1 MQIFKTPFSA
11 AYWRAAAG
19 ELKNYRTLVFSALM
33 VAACIVLSHCK
44 IPLGENLSLSV
55 TFLARALCALVCGPV
70 AAVLFGAAEDTLS
83 FFPSSGGYPYFPGYM
98 LTTILGC
105 VVYALFFYR
114 AKITWRRI
122 ILAKIITNIQNIF
135 LGSLWSA
142 ILYSKGYLYYMTTSA
157 VKNALY
163 LPLQILMLGFLFQS
177 ALVGVL
183 CAVVASLLLSL
194 VFAYFVL
201 KLKSDLILTGIALN
215 LMASG
220 GTVFLLSVICG
231 DKGVSTSMASKV
243 VPSIEIPLIKDIPI
257 LGEILSGHNVLTY
270 VALLSVVVVY
280 VLVNKSPL
288 GLRIRSVGENPD
300 AAESVGIS
308 VVKTRF
314 IALMIT
320 GILSGLG
327 GAFMSMGYVSWFAR
341 DMAAGRGYI
350 ALAAQ
355 NLGNATP
362 IGTCL
367 ASYLFGIADAL
378 SSSLQILSVPAEFIQ
393 MIPYVTTVIG
403 LIVYAAYRK
412 KQTQK
417 KQAAL

>member
-1 MQIFKTPFSA
+1 MNAWDIIFTTDFAFMVFRVTTPILFTALGAMISR
-11 AYWRAAAG
+11 RAG
-19 ELKNYRTLVFSALM
+19 IMNISLEGMMLVGA
-33 VAACIVLSHCK
+33 
-44 IPLGENLSLSV
+44 
-55 TFLARALCALVCGPV
+55 
-70 AAVLFGAAEDTLS
+70 LFGV
-83 FFPSSGGYPYFPGYM
+83 
-98 LTTILGC
+98 I
-105 VVYALFFYR
+105 
-114 AKITWRRI
+114 
-122 ILAKIITNIQNIF
+122 
-135 LGSLWSA
+135 GST
-142 ILYSKGYLYYMTTSA
+142 YTQ
-157 VKNALY
+157 NAL
-163 LPLQILMLGFLFQS
+163 I
-177 ALVGVL
+177 GVL
-183 CAVVASLLLSL
+183 CAVAASLLLSL

-220 GTVFLLSVICG
+220 GTVFLLSILCG

-243 VPSIEIPLIKDIPI
+243 VPSVEIPLIKSIPV
-257 LGEILSGHNVLTY
+257 LGKILSGHNILTY
-270 VALLSVVVVY
+270 VALLSVIVVY
-280 VLVNKSPL
+280 VLINKSPL

-355 NLGNATP
+355 NLGKATP

-367 ASYLFGIADAL
+367 ASFLFGIADAL

-403 LIVYAAYRK
+403 LIVYSAGRRK
-412 KQTQK
+412 KSK
-417 KQAAL
+417 KMQAAL

>member
-1 MQIFKTPFSA
+1 MNAWNIVFTTDFAFMVFRVTTPILFTALGAMISR
-11 AYWRAAAG
+11 RAG
-19 ELKNYRTLVFSALM
+19 IMNISLEGMMLVGA
-33 VAACIVLSHCK
+33 
-44 IPLGENLSLSV
+44 
-55 TFLARALCALVCGPV
+55 
-70 AAVLFGAAEDTLS
+70 LFGV
-83 FFPSSGGYPYFPGYM
+83 
-98 LTTILGC
+98 I
-105 VVYALFFYR
+105 
-114 AKITWRRI
+114 
-122 ILAKIITNIQNIF
+122 
-135 LGSLWSA
+135 GST
-142 ILYSKGYLYYMTTSA
+142 YS
-157 VKNALY
+157 
-163 LPLQILMLGFLFQS
+163 QS

-243 VPSIEIPLIKDIPI
+243 VPSVEIPLIKDIPI

-367 ASYLFGIADAL
+367 ASFLFGIADAL

-403 LIVYAAYRK
+403 LIVYAACRK

>member
-1 MQIFKTPFSA
+1 MNAWNIIFTTDFAFMVFRVTTPILFTALGAMISR
-11 AYWRAAAG
+11 RAG
-19 ELKNYRTLVFSALM
+19 IMNISLEGMMLVGA
-33 VAACIVLSHCK
+33 
-44 IPLGENLSLSV
+44 
-55 TFLARALCALVCGPV
+55 
-70 AAVLFGAAEDTLS
+70 LFGV
-83 FFPSSGGYPYFPGYM
+83 
-98 LTTILGC
+98 I
-105 VVYALFFYR
+105 
-114 AKITWRRI
+114 
-122 ILAKIITNIQNIF
+122 
-135 LGSLWSA
+135 GST
-142 ILYSKGYLYYMTTSA
+142 YS
-157 VKNALY
+157 
-163 LPLQILMLGFLFQS
+163 QS

-327 GAFMSMGYVSWFAR
+327 GAFMSMGYVSWFSR
-341 DMAAGRGYI
+341 DMVSGRGWI
-350 ALAAQ
+350 ALAAEAMGQ
-355 NLGNATP
+355 QGPLGTAATS
-362 IGTCL
+362 L
-367 ASYLFGIADAL
+367 LFGVSDAL
-378 SSSLQILSVPAEFIQ
+378 SNVVATMGWPSDLVKT
-393 MIPYVTTVIG
+393 IPYCVTLIG
-403 LIVYAAYRK
+403 LGIFSVRTYKRSK
-412 KQTQK
+412 NI
-417 KQAAL
+417 

>member
-1 MQIFKTPFSA
+1 MNAWNIIFTTDFAFMVFRVTTPILFTALGAMISR
-11 AYWRAAAG
+11 RAG
-19 ELKNYRTLVFSALM
+19 IMNISLEGMMLVGA
-33 VAACIVLSHCK
+33 
-44 IPLGENLSLSV
+44 
-55 TFLARALCALVCGPV
+55 
-70 AAVLFGAAEDTLS
+70 LFGV
-83 FFPSSGGYPYFPGYM
+83 
-98 LTTILGC
+98 I
-105 VVYALFFYR
+105 
-114 AKITWRRI
+114 
-122 ILAKIITNIQNIF
+122 
-135 LGSLWSA
+135 GST
-142 ILYSKGYLYYMTTSA
+142 YS
-157 VKNALY
+157 
-163 LPLQILMLGFLFQS
+163 QS

-243 VPSIEIPLIKDIPI
+243 VPSVEIPLIKDIPI

-288 GLRIRSVGENPD
+288 GLRIRSVGEHPD

-367 ASYLFGIADAL
+367 ASFLFGIADAL

>member
-1 MQIFKTPFSA
+1 MNAWNIVFTTDFAFMVFRVTTPILFTALGAMISR
-11 AYWRAAAG
+11 RAG
-19 ELKNYRTLVFSALM
+19 IMNISLEGMMLVGA
-33 VAACIVLSHCK
+33 
-44 IPLGENLSLSV
+44 
-55 TFLARALCALVCGPV
+55 
-70 AAVLFGAAEDTLS
+70 LFGV
-83 FFPSSGGYPYFPGYM
+83 
-98 LTTILGC
+98 I
-105 VVYALFFYR
+105 
-114 AKITWRRI
+114 
-122 ILAKIITNIQNIF
+122 
-135 LGSLWSA
+135 GST
-142 ILYSKGYLYYMTTSA
+142 YS
-157 VKNALY
+157 
-163 LPLQILMLGFLFQS
+163 QS

-231 DKGVSTSMASKV
+231 DKGVSTSMASRV

-367 ASYLFGIADAL
+367 ASFLFGIADAL

>member
-1 MQIFKTPFSA
+1 MNAWNIVFTTDFAFMVFRVTTPILFTALGAMISR
-11 AYWRAAAG
+11 RAG
-19 ELKNYRTLVFSALM
+19 IMNISLEGMMLVGA
-33 VAACIVLSHCK
+33 
-44 IPLGENLSLSV
+44 
-55 TFLARALCALVCGPV
+55 
-70 AAVLFGAAEDTLS
+70 LFGV
-83 FFPSSGGYPYFPGYM
+83 
-98 LTTILGC
+98 I
-105 VVYALFFYR
+105 
-114 AKITWRRI
+114 
-122 ILAKIITNIQNIF
+122 
-135 LGSLWSA
+135 GST
-142 ILYSKGYLYYMTTSA
+142 YS
-157 VKNALY
+157 
-163 LPLQILMLGFLFQS
+163 QS

-243 VPSIEIPLIKDIPI
+243 VPSVEIPLIKDIPI

-367 ASYLFGIADAL
+367 ASFLFGIAHAL

>member
-1 MQIFKTPFSA
+1 MISR
-11 AYWRAAAG
+11 RAG
-19 ELKNYRTLVFSALM
+19 IMNISLEGMMLVGA
-33 VAACIVLSHCK
+33 
-44 IPLGENLSLSV
+44 
-55 TFLARALCALVCGPV
+55 
-70 AAVLFGAAEDTLS
+70 LFGV
-83 FFPSSGGYPYFPGYM
+83 
-98 LTTILGC
+98 I
-105 VVYALFFYR
+105 
-114 AKITWRRI
+114 
-122 ILAKIITNIQNIF
+122 
-135 LGSLWSA
+135 GST
-142 ILYSKGYLYYMTTSA
+142 YS
-157 VKNALY
+157 
-163 LPLQILMLGFLFQS
+163 QS

-243 VPSIEIPLIKDIPI
+243 VPSVEIPLIKDIPI

-367 ASYLFGIADAL
+367 ASFLFGIADAL